1 MQRSKLMLLGLLAG
15 GARAEGL
22 GLISNEARH
31 CVKPEL
37 CASLSIT
44 SLASPDP
51 ALNGYADGLLGPAGA
66 DAFTRLDQ
74 AGLVAWLQRLTADE
88 ADGETSNLSYV
99 FDYSVKQLGESAHH
113 RVLKVERYDY
123 TGGAHGLVSVQFHVL
138 PKAGPLRALNLE
150 DILLPGQRDRLEERH
165 RRAIIRLLDAE
176 DGHAPRPPEKE
187 LRALFD
193 AAGHWRFDRRG
204 LLFQYNNYD
213 LAAYRVGLPEIL
225 VPTAVLDGIIR
236 PEIRAELESWQEQE
250 PGPVVLKP
258 QWRR

>member
-1 MQRSKLMLLGLLAG
+1 MRRLKLILLGLLAG

-37 CASLSIT
+37 CASVSIT

-99 FDYSVKQLGESAHH
+99 FDYSVKQLGESARH

-123 TGGAHGLVSVQFHVL
+123 AGGAHGLVSVQFHVL
-138 PKAGPLRALNLE
+138 PKAGPLRALNL
-150 DILLPGQRDRLEERH
+150 H
-165 RRAIIRLLDAE
+165 RQAIIRLLDAE

-213 LAAYRVGLPEIL
+213 LAAYLVGLPEIL
-225 VPTAVLDGIIR
+225 VPTTALDGIIR

-250 PGPVVLKP
+250 PGPAVLKP